1 MKKIC
6 SFTIIICLLIS
17 NVLASTTTYTRTKDN
32 LQVASDIDITN
43 SNINL
48 ILKTPKVNEEEKIYD
63 FAELLTQEEE
73 NTLYTEINNYISNT
87 NLDMAV
93 VTIDDN
99 NKTSPRNYADDF
111 YHYNYFGKGTTHDGL
126 LFLIDMDNRE
136 MWISTNGEAII
147 MYDDNRLDRILD
159 KTYDKIS
166 QKDYDGCVSE
176 FIDEATNYYNN
187 GIPSSNKDAYINDK
201 GDYIYN
207 SNKSPIS
214 IFTFIIPLIISII
227 IVLIMKGRHKT
238 IRKATTAALYMK
250 EKEITIKEDTFL
262 TSHTDKVYDPPSD
275 SSGSSGGS
283 STHRSSSGRSSGGR
297 GRSF

>member
-32 LQVASDIDITN
+32 LQVASDREVTN
-43 SNINL
+43 SNMNL

-63 FAELLTQEEE
+63 FAELLTEEE
-73 NTLYTEINNYISNT
+73 EETLYDEICQYISKT
-87 NLDMAV
+87 NMDMAV

-99 NKTSPRNYADDF
+99 NKTSPMNYADDF
-111 YHYNYFGKGTTHDGL
+111 YHYNYFGKGSTHDGL

-136 MWISTNGEAII
+136 LWITTSGEAQIV
-147 MYDDNRLDRILD
+147 YDDNRLDGILD

-166 QKDYDGCVSE
+166 NEDYEGCVSE

-187 GIPSSNKDAYINDK
+187 GIPSSNKDAYIDEN

-207 SNKSPIS
+207 SSKSEIT
-214 IFTFIIPLIISII
+214 IFTFVIPLI
-227 IVLIMKGRHKT
+227 
-238 IRKATTAALYMK
+238 
-250 EKEITIKEDTFL
+250 FQ
-262 TSHTDKVYDPPSD
+262 
-275 SSGSSGGS
+275 
-283 STHRSSSGRSSGGR
+283 
-297 GRSF
+297 